1 MKKVFLMLTL
11 VAVGTLVFG
20 AEKGEGNS
28 GRLAVVNDAES
39 GNVKV
44 IYKAEGTG
52 QVRLALL
59 DAAGNRLYDATLKS
73 SGGFILPMNFNN
85 LDAGQYTFELTDDSG
100 KIIESIEYGKSQVK
114 GMQLHVRKMDDAS
127 YAVMLSQ
134 ARAGTLNIRF
144 LDAKGNLVYDLEEK
158 TSGAYGKLFT
168 FKEHPIQVAS
178 VEVSDGRRTTSAQV
192 RE

>member
-11 VAVGTLVFG
+11 VAVGTLVLA

-44 IYKAEGTG
+44 IYKAEGRG
-52 QVRLALL
+52 KVRIALL
-59 DAAGNRLYDATLKS
+59 DAEGNRLYDATLKS
-73 SGGFILPMNFNN
+73 SGGFILPMNFKN
-85 LDAGQYTFELTDDSG
+85 LDEGQYTFELTDESG
-100 KIIESIEYGKSQVK
+100 KLIESIAYGRSKRAE
-114 GMQLHVRKMDDAS
+114 MQLHVRKMESSS

-134 ARAGTLNIRF
+134 ANPGTINIRF
-144 LDAKGNLVYDLEEK
+144 LDEKGNLVYDFEEK
-158 TSGAYGKLFT
+158 TSGAFGKLFT
-168 FKEHPIQVAS
+168 FRKHPINVAS
-178 VEVSDGRRTTSAQV
+178 VEVSDNRGTTSALV